1 MRRFLPAL
9 VLLAVVDAA
18 DLLVYLPSAAEGPVP
33 AIIGLN
39 FWGNH
44 AIHSDPGIRLTE
56 SWVNE
61 QPATEASRGI
71 NAKQWPV
78 EEILER
84 RYALA
89 TIYREDVCADRT
101 LYFQNGGQSLFPE
114 LQKGGE
120 NFGCIAAWAWSLSR
134 ALDVLEKEPVFRL
147 LGADG
152 LPCGTMAS
160 RRYFGARRHRLPC
173 AGR

>member
-9 VLLAVVDAA
+9 VLLAMVHAA

-33 AIIGLN
+33 ALIGLN

-44 AIHSDPGIRLTE
+44 TIHSDPGIRLTG

-71 NAKQWPV
+71 NAKQWLV

-89 TIYREDVCADRT
+89 TIYREDVNADRT
-101 LYFQNGGQSLFPE
+101 LYFQNGAQSLFPE

-134 ALDVLEKEPVFRL
+134 PLDVLEKEPVFRL
-147 LGADG
+147 LGTDG
-152 LPCGTMAS
+152 LPCGNMAS
-160 RRYFGARRHRLPC
+160 RGYVGARRHRLPC
-173 AGR
+173 ARR